1 MLKQNVSKNKHFL
14 FPETHTHS
22 CLSGVGGWGEGGG
35 KKCYNNIITYL
46 PILDQCFLD
55 IETSQL
61 ILTVNPLTGFSMM
74 GTLALNWSK
83 KIFLQKRNDVTDL
96 LVFFHKFCAII
107 PFLQGL
113 LSNRL
118 CKTYRFSAL
127 GNKYA

>member
-1 MLKQNVSKNKHFL
+1 MFKQNVSKNKHFL

-96 LVFFHKFCAII
+96 LVFFHKFCRYHSVFTRIVE
-107 PFLQGL
+107 
-113 LSNRL
+113 
-118 CKTYRFSAL
+118 
-127 GNKYA
+127 